1 MKKILLS
8 ITLVILLCTQS
19 LAESSVWKVQ
29 KGDSVLFLGGTF
41 HLLRPADFPLP
52 PEFAKAYKAS
62 DLLVFE
68 TDIGKAKDIS
78 AQQKLLAQ
86 AVYAD
91 GSTIDKYLSPKTYKL
106 LNDYC
111 TANGIPLAE
120 LKHFKPS
127 IIAVTIAAVEL
138 AKLGVAQE
146 GVDTFLYQLAAK
158 DKKATEGLE
167 TVEEQI
173 GFILGMGQG
182 NEDAYI
188 LHTLRDMESIRQ
200 DYETMVAAWKRG
212 DLKKIDDLLVAETK
226 SKMPR
231 LYKELLVDRNAKWL
245 PLIEAY
251 HKTPKKEFILVG
263 AGHLA
268 GTDGI
273 VEALRRKGYT
283 VDKLQP

>member
-8 ITLVILLCTQS
+8 ITLVLILCTQA

-41 HLLRPADFPLP
+41 HLLRPSDFPLP
-52 PEFAKAYKAS
+52 PEFETAYKAS

-68 TDIGKAKDIS
+68 TDLGKLHDASVQERLMSK
-78 AQQKLLAQ
+78 

-91 GSTIDKYLSPKTYKL
+91 GSTIDKYLSPKTYRL
-106 LNDYC
+106 LDQYC
-111 TANGIPLAE
+111 AANGIPLSD
-120 LKHFKPS
+120 LKQFKPS
-127 IIAVTIAAVEL
+127 IIALMIETMEL

-146 GVDTFLYQLAAK
+146 GVETFLYQLAIK

-167 TVEEQI
+167 TVDEQI
-173 GFILGMGQG
+173 QFVVEMGEG
-182 NEDAYI
+182 NEDAFI
-188 LHTLRDMESIRQ
+188 THTLKDIESIKQ
-200 DYETMVAAWKRG
+200 DYETMVAAWKKG
-212 DLKKIDDLLVAETK
+212 DLKKIDDLFVAETK
-226 SKMPR
+226 IKMPK
-231 LYKELLVDRNAKWL
+231 LYKELLAGRNEKWL

-251 HKTPKKEFILVG
+251 LKTPKKKFILVG

-268 GTDGI
+268 GADGL

-283 VDKLQP
+283 VEKL